1 MINEVTTLFTLV
13 TVHIIAL
20 MSPGPDF
27 ALVVQ
32 NAGRYGRQ
40 TGISIALGLS
50 LGILMHSILSLTG
63 ASLLIHQHP
72 MLFALLQAAGG
83 SYLLWL
89 GIGAVKG
96 ILLPLWRAKRSS
108 EHSNEKS
115 QPATQPAASPTPPRV
130 LANRKQALMKGFTTN
145 ILNPKALVFFISLL
159 STLVPADMSLT
170 GKISAIAILWLTS
183 FMWFALLAWL
193 LTGKRLQQKLQYAA
207 PYIDGICGVLFIS
220 IGSIILW
227 SVVSGI

>member
-1 MINEVTTLFTLV
+1 MINEVTTLATLV
-13 TVHIIAL
+13 TVHIVAL

-40 TGISIALGLS
+40 TGIMIALGLS
-50 LGILMHSILSLTG
+50 LGILLHSILSLTG

-89 GIGAVKG
+89 GIGALKG
-96 ILLPLWRAKRSS
+96 TWQHWQQRHQA
-108 EHSNEKS
+108 EAG
-115 QPATQPAASPTPPRV
+115 QPSKPAQRV
-130 LANRKQALMKGFTTN
+130 LANRKQALAKGFTTN

-159 STLVPADMSLT
+159 STLVPASMSLG
-170 GKISAIAILWLTS
+170 GKATAIGLLWVTS
-183 FMWFALLAWL
+183 FLWFALLAWL
-193 LTGKRLQQKLQYAA
+193 LTGARLQQKLKQWT
-207 PYIDGICGVLFIS
+207 PWIDATCGALFTV
-220 IGSIILW
+220 IGSLILVSII
-227 SVVSGI
+227 SY

>member
-1 MINEVTTLFTLV
+1 MNEMTTLATLV
-13 TVHIIAL
+13 TVHIVAL

-40 TGISIALGLS
+40 TGIMIALGLS
-50 LGILMHSILSLTG
+50 LGILLHSILSLTG

-89 GIGAVKG
+89 GIGALKG
-96 ILLPLWRAKRSS
+96 TWLHYQQRHQPTEKKTAKT
-108 EHSNEKS
+108 
-115 QPATQPAASPTPPRV
+115 TQRV
-130 LANRKQALMKGFTTN
+130 LANRKQALAKGFTTN

-159 STLVPADMSLT
+159 STLVPASMSLG
-170 GKISAIAILWLTS
+170 GKATAIGLLWGTS
-183 FMWFALLAWL
+183 FLWFALLAWL
-193 LTGKRLQQKLQYAA
+193 LTGARLQQKLQRWT
-207 PYIDGICGVLFIS
+207 PWIDATCGALFTL
-220 IGSIILW
+220 IGGLILASII
-227 SVVSGI
+227 VQ

>member
-1 MINEVTTLFTLV
+1 MINEATTLLTLV
-13 TVHIIAL
+13 TVHVIAL

-72 MLFALLQAAGG
+72 MLFALLQATGG

-89 GIGAVKG
+89 GIGAVKS
-96 ILLPLWRAKRSS
+96 IIMPLWRAKRSS
-108 EHSNEKS
+108 VNAHPAEQSTPSSKE
-115 QPATQPAASPTPPRV
+115 QPQQL

-170 GKISAIAILWLTS
+170 GKISAIVILWLTA

-220 IGSIILW
+220 IGSMILW